1 MIEAVIFDVDGVL
14 TDSEPIHFEAT
25 RRVLA
30 PFDCVLSEEENA
42 AYLGMNERSFWEAMI
57 ERFNLKADADELS
70 RKRIDLALELIQ
82 EGLVPLPGV
91 PECITGL
98 LMRGLSL
105 AAASSSSRAI
115 VDAIL
120 HELGLKKSFKA
131 VVCGDE
137 VSQGKPDPEIF
148 LKAAR
153 ELGVAPDQCMVI
165 EDAPYGFAAAR
176 SAGMLPVAVLNRYNQ
191 DLDLSDAAH
200 IFSGLSRFDWSLFE
214 GR

>member
-57 ERFNLKADADELS
+57 ERFELEADPEELS
-70 RKRIDLALELIQ
+70 RKRIDQALELIR

-137 VSQGKPDPEIF
+137 VRQGKPDPEIF
-148 LKAAR
+148 LKAAS
-153 ELGVAPDQCMVI
+153 ELGIAPDRCMVI
-165 EDAPYGFAAAR
+165 EDAPYGLAAAR
-176 SAGMLPVAVLNRYNQ
+176 KAGMLPVAVLNRYNQ
-191 DLDLSDAAH
+191 DLDLNEADRV
-200 IFSGLSRFDWSLFE
+200 FSGLSRFDWSLFE